1 MNKSELKIGAMLS
14 YFLITVNSIY
24 GLIVTPFIL
33 STIGT
38 SEYGVY
44 KTIAALSASISVLDL
59 GIGGTVQRYIAKFN
73 IENKRKEIEN
83 FSAMAILQGIFFS
96 VMIIIAGIFLYISI
110 DSLYGNTF
118 NNEQLIR
125 AKELMVLLLVNMV
138 LIVFENII
146 IGIISGMNKFIF
158 TNSVKLVSII
168 SRILL
173 LFVFLPIFNNS
184 ITIVALTL
192 FLEALVLLV
201 EIFYVIK
208 ILNTKIKYHFWDMII
223 FKESFKYTIFL
234 FIQSVMSQVNMNLDN
249 IVIGSIIGPDAVTV
263 YSVGIL
269 IFNMFQQLSTAISN
283 LMLPTTTLIIAKGAT
298 SRDLENFV
306 IRVGRLQFLLLGA
319 ATLGFI
325 ILGKE
330 FILLWMG
337 KGFNDAWIITVIL
350 IIPALFELSQNV
362 CLSVLRAKNK
372 LGFRTLVIGMSTIL
386 NLFITIVG
394 TKYFGYYAAA
404 LGTSLSTIIG
414 SLVIMNIYYL
424 KRFNINAIYIFRN
437 IFKKIFLCQLLPCI
451 SLIIFNMYIYN
462 SWKALVF
469 KMILYCLI
477 YLFLLYFYGFNN
489 EEKKFFK
496 LKELGK

>member
-173 LFVFLPIFNNS
+173 L
-184 ITIVALTL
+184 
-192 FLEALVLLV
+192 
-201 EIFYVIK
+201 
-208 ILNTKIKYHFWDMII
+208 
-223 FKESFKYTIFL
+223 
-234 FIQSVMSQVNMNLDN
+234 
-249 IVIGSIIGPDAVTV
+249 
-263 YSVGIL
+263 
-269 IFNMFQQLSTAISN
+269 
-283 LMLPTTTLIIAKGAT
+283 
-298 SRDLENFV
+298 
-306 IRVGRLQFLLLGA
+306 
-319 ATLGFI
+319 
-325 ILGKE
+325 
-330 FILLWMG
+330 
-337 KGFNDAWIITVIL
+337 
-350 IIPALFELSQNV
+350 
-362 CLSVLRAKNK
+362 
-372 LGFRTLVIGMSTIL
+372 
-386 NLFITIVG
+386 
-394 TKYFGYYAAA
+394 
-404 LGTSLSTIIG
+404 
-414 SLVIMNIYYL
+414 
-424 KRFNINAIYIFRN
+424 
-437 IFKKIFLCQLLPCI
+437 
-451 SLIIFNMYIYN
+451 
-462 SWKALVF
+462 
-469 KMILYCLI
+469 
-477 YLFLLYFYGFNN
+477 
-489 EEKKFFK
+489 
-496 LKELGK
+496 